1 MLEPSQENAAQNT
14 YRLAQV
20 TDDEALATQ
29 PLQEESLKNGR
40 QWVVR
45 DDFTIDTGQDVEI
58 IVSLPE
64 ESDDVIRAVDSAIVP
79 DSAVEGEVT
88 FNRDI
93 ETEGTEL
100 SFVNSRVAPDT
111 IDTVPDATVQS
122 GGNYIN
128 PAERNGE
135 VIELPLR
142 STLGVDPQGPG
153 RAATTGPAGAL
164 YRIAPGGSVH
174 FRVESTE
181 DNNTI
186 QFSFILSQR
195 EKVVIE

>member
-1 MLEPSQENAAQNT
+1 MVEPSQENAAQNT
-14 YRLAQV
+14 YRIAQV
-20 TDDEALATQ
+20 TDEEALATQ

-100 SFVNSRVAPDT
+100 SFVNARVAPDT
-111 IDTVPDATVQS
+111 IDTVSDATVQS

-142 STLGVDPQGPG
+142 SALGVDPQGSA
-153 RAATTGPAGAL
+153 RAVTAGPAGAF

-174 FRVESTE
+174 YRVESTE
-181 DNNTI
+181 DDNTI
-186 QFSFILSQR
+186 EFQFVLAQR
-195 EKVVIE
+195 PKFET

>member
-1 MLEPSQENAAQNT
+1 MVEPSQENAAQNT
-14 YRLAQV
+14 YRIAQV
-20 TDDEALATQ
+20 TDEEALATQ

-100 SFVNSRVAPDT
+100 SFVNARVAPDT

-128 PAERNGE
+128 PAERDGE
-135 VIELPLR
+135 VIELPIR
-142 STLGVDPQGPG
+142 SALGVNPQGPG

-195 EKVVIE
+195 EKVVLE

>member
-1 MLEPSQENAAQNT
+1 MIEPSQENAAQNT

-29 PLQEESLKNGR
+29 SLREESLKNGR
-40 QWVVR
+40 QWLVR

-64 ESDDVIRAVDSAIVP
+64 GSDDIIRFVDRAIVP

-93 ETEGTEL
+93 ETDGTEL
-100 SFVNSRVAPDT
+100 SFVNASVAPDT

-135 VIELPLR
+135 VIDLPIR
-142 STLGVDPQGPG
+142 SALGVDPEGPG
-153 RAATTGPAGAL
+153 RAVTTGPAGVF

-174 FRVESTE
+174 YRVESTE
-181 DNNTI
+181 NDNTI
-186 QFSFILSQR
+186 QFSFVLSQR
-195 EKVVIE
+195 EKVVLE